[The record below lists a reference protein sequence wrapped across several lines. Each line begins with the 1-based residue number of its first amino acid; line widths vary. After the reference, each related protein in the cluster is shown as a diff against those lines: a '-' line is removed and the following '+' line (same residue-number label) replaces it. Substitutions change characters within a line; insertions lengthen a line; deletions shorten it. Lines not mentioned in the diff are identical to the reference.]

1 MRGSPWHADRVAPL
15 STERGPEAHLDSVK
29 LTMPAPLQIAI
40 DDRYQNH
47 ETDMQGLRR
56 IELPEIAGVVGNED
70 EIALSGIADD
80 IPVFP
85 AGPADTGDVSG
96 FMAGYRGDSDQVD
109 AEAFVDQKP
118 HDTAMVSSF
127 RRLRRNGC

>member
-80 IPVFP
+80 VPVFP
-85 AGPADTGDVSG
+85 AGPADTGDVLG
-96 FMAGYRGDSDQVD
+96 FMAGYPGDSDQVD